1 MSKCENNHA
10 PKNTNYSSELK
21 MCETEKRCYIL
32 HIVFIML
39 ITCDLWFWLSMN
51 WCPLQRWWFTK
62 SKSTPSNKNSHKS
75 VCRVSVDLFE
85 IREVRPGRNSKDFE
99 RFKDCK
105 DKHDENACF
114 TIFYGSQFVL
124 NTLSLRGEVFI
135 YVCFQSCAQ
144 IKYNCLIWMKT
155 GFLLYSV

>member
-1 MSKCENNHA
+1 MICGSDYRW
-10 PKNTNYSSELK
+10 TD
-21 MCETEKRCYIL
+21 
-32 HIVFIML
+32 VF
-39 ITCDLWFWLSMN
+39 CRDDDLQKANQL
-51 WCPLQRWWFTK
+51 LQ
-62 SKSTPSNKNSHKS
+62 NKNCHKS

-99 RFKDCK
+99 RFKDGK

-135 YVCFQSCAQ
+135 YVCFQSHAQ
-144 IKYNCLIWMKT
+144 IKYNCLITLNENWISAVFCLNFK
-155 GFLLYSV
+155 